1 MAEIAT
7 RVLVVDDERFFR
19 EAIRD
24 ALVDAAI
31 PCEVACDAE
40 DALSAAAN
48 PAVGAVVLDLGL
60 PGESGVALLEA
71 LVADRPAL
79 RVIVLSTQAE
89 QEDALEAMRLGAC
102 DYLAK
107 PLHDEE
113 LVLAVQRALHGFGLQ
128 TDWEAL
134 RQRVDG
140 LESAMAELAA
150 GAFAASD
157 LERTAA
163 LAERAAH
170 SVADVIGASKTS
182 VMLLDADTGE
192 LSVAAAVGS
201 QLPPE
206 EMDGGVVS
214 EGVAGLA
221 VAGGGAFRIDDIDSD
236 ERFAGRVLRDHY
248 RTSSFAVAPIPGPD
262 GGAGRVLGV
271 ICATD
276 REDDATFT
284 DEDLGLLRILAL
296 QLGALLTPPPADA
309 RAVAA
314 VSGSDGP
321 RDESEETLSAGSVD
335 PELLDQDS
343 YDQDSFDSDS
353 LDPDALDPDAE
364 LAREICDAITS
375 EIEPERIF
383 EVALQAVGRA
393 LPASPVAVYLIDNL
407 SGELVCEGQWGEVGD
422 TDRPTLPRQH
432 GLAAS
437 VLQTGWLVATDAP
450 ESDPRYDAAVDT
462 PEDGRPAPLLCVPL
476 RLRGKTLGVLRAFP
490 REGASAS
497 ARTAE
502 ILGAALSAAVRN
514 VLLYRSLLESID
526 EVAEARREGRS

>member
-24 ALVDAAI
+24 ALVDAGI

-113 LVLAVQRALHGFGLQ
+113 LVLAVQRALQGFTLQ

-134 RQRVDG
+134 RHRVDG

-150 GAFAASD
+150 GASVAAG
-157 LERTAA
+157 LERSAA

-170 SVADVIGASKTS
+170 SAADVTCASKTS
-182 VMLLDADTGE
+182 VMLLDADGRE
-192 LSVAAAVGS
+192 LYVAAAVGS
-201 QLPPE
+201 HLPPE
-206 EMDGGVVS
+206 EMDRVLIF

-221 VAGGGAFRIDDIDSD
+221 LAGGGAFRIDDIYAD
-236 ERFAGRVLRDHY
+236 ERFADRVPRERY
-248 RTSSFAVAPIPGPD
+248 RTSSFAVAPIPSPD
-262 GGAGRVLGV
+262 VDAGEVLGV

-296 QLGALLTPPPADA
+296 QLGALLTSPPADSGA
-309 RAVAA
+309 SAADAGPVGSRGVGEEALRAN
-314 VSGSDGP
+314 
-321 RDESEETLSAGSVD
+321 SV
-335 PELLDQDS
+335 
-343 YDQDSFDSDS
+343 
-353 LDPDALDPDAE
+353 DPDALDPDAE

-375 EIEPERIF
+375 EIEPARIF
-383 EVALQAVGRA
+383 EVALQAVGRS
-393 LPASPVAVYLIDNL
+393 LPASPVSVYLIDNL

-422 TDRPTLPRQH
+422 VDRPTLPRQH

-490 REGASAS
+490 RDGVSAS

-502 ILGAALSAAVRN
+502 ILGATLSAAVRN